1 MKMFSSFDRKE
12 VLMQID
18 EFIKKRYG
26 SYKELISLTLKD
38 LNEIS
43 IAIKS
48 KEAEAQLAD
57 YV

>member
-1 MKMFSSFDRKE
+1 MFSSFDRKE